1 MGPISG
7 GKRMERRR
15 RRSDHRSRS
24 TPKGEIWIFSIG
36 AFAFVSILISWI
48 VYLSLPSRG
57 VIDVAGVADSEAI
70 VPRREPIVL
79 VPPATVT
86 RGLMKDLADLPLRAR
101 PNRYR
106 ELAADAER
114 EAASAS
120 GSIRTS
126 YQRIAEQWRALA
138 SAIDAAPKGESSNE
152 LK

>member
-1 MGPISG
+1 MGQYG

-15 RRSDHRSRS
+15 RRSHQRHSS
-24 TPKGEIWIFSIG
+24 TPRREIWIFSIG
-36 AFAFVSILISWI
+36 AFAFASLLVSWI

-57 VIDVAGVADSEAI
+57 VIDVAGVADTEGILPLDESN
-70 VPRREPIVL
+70 VL
-79 VPPATVT
+79 LPTETVS

-101 PNRYR
+101 PERYR
-106 ELAADAER
+106 ELANDAER
-114 EAASAS
+114 EAERAS

-138 SAIDAAPKGESSNE
+138 SAIDAAPKDEASNE

>member
-1 MGPISG
+1 
-7 GKRMERRR
+7 MERRR
-15 RRSDHRSRS
+15 RRSHQRSISPPRR
-24 TPKGEIWIFSIG
+24 EIWIFSIS

-48 VYLSLPSRG
+48 VYLSLPTRG
-57 VIDVAGVADSEAI
+57 VIDVAGVAEAEAI
-70 VPRREPIVL
+70 VPVDEPIVL
-79 VPPATVT
+79 LPPATVS

-106 ELAADAER
+106 ELADDAER
-114 EAASAS
+114 EAARAS

-138 SAIDAAPKGESSNE
+138 SAIDATPKDKASNE